1 MQNQT
6 KNMLM
11 IGFMMF
17 STFFGAGNLIFPPYL
32 GMLSGSQWY
41 IGFFGFLI
49 GDVTLAILAIIATCK
64 FEDANRGVLTRG
76 GYHFATVISS
86 IMILCV
92 GPFVCI
98 PRTASTV
105 YEISIQPNFPQIP
118 TLLFSVLFFIVVFI
132 LAVRPT
138 KVVDYVGKILTPALL
153 FVLACMI
160 IKGFI
165 APIGNFAPMPKI
177 ETVFAEGLMQGYQT
191 LDAMGG
197 TVVAIL
203 VMATIVEKGYGE
215 KNARVKIATQSGI
228 VAGFALMIVYGGLCF
243 FGGTVSQ
250 QYDASIAQTTLLV
263 GITKSLFGHIGQV
276 VLAII
281 VTLACLTTAVG
292 LTSSTAQYF
301 SSMTNNK
308 LKYSWIV
315 AVVCIFSTIVSKFGV
330 TTIVN
335 FSVPILNLLYPTVVT
350 MIVLSTFTDYIK
362 NDNIF
367 KCAAYMA
374 VLMGFLDMLKFS
386 FISYLPLSKFGFAWV
401 VPVIIAGV
409 IGLLIPNK
417 KNSI

>member
-32 GMLSGSQWY
+32 GMESGVQWY
-41 IGFFGFLI
+41 IGFLGFLI

-64 FEDANRGVLTRG
+64 FEDANKGVLTRG
-76 GYHFATVISS
+76 GNFFSVIISS
-86 IMILCV
+86 VMILCV

-105 YEISIQPNFPQIP
+105 YEISIQPNFPQFHSI
-118 TLLFSVLFFIVVFI
+118 LFSVLFFIIVFI

-138 KVVDYVGKILTPALL
+138 KVVDYVGKFLTPALL
-153 FVLACMI
+153 LILACMI
-160 IKGFI
+160 IKGI
-165 APIGNFAPMPKI
+165 VSPIGNFAPIPKI

-203 VMATIVEKGYGE
+203 VMATIVNKGYGE
-215 KNARVKIATQSGI
+215 KKARVKIATQAGI
-228 VAGFALMIVYGGLCF
+228 VAGFALLLVYGGLCF
-243 FGGTVSQ
+243 LGGSVSE
-250 QYDASIAQTTLLV
+250 QYDTSIASTTLLV
-263 GITKSLFGHIGQV
+263 NITKSLFGRIGQA

-281 VTLACLTTAVG
+281 VTLACLTTAIG

-308 LKYSWIV
+308 IKYSWIV
-315 AVVCIFSTIVSKFGV
+315 GIVCIFSTIISKFGV
-330 TTIVN
+330 TTIVH

-362 NDNIF
+362 NDNVF
-367 KCAAYMA
+367 KAAAYMA
-374 VLMGFLDMLKFS
+374 ILMGFFDMLQFNILSHLPFS
-386 FISYLPLSKFGFAWV
+386 QFGFAWV
-401 VPVIIAGV
+401 VPVVLAGIV
-409 IGLLIPNK
+409 GIFIRNK
-417 KNSI
+417 KNIG

>member
-1 MQNQT
+1 MKNQT
-6 KNMLM
+6 KNILM

-41 IGFFGFLI
+41 TGFLGFAI

-64 FEDANRGVLTRG
+64 FEDANKGVLTRG
-76 GYHFATVISS
+76 GDLFATIISS
-86 IMILCV
+86 VMILCV

-105 YEISIQPNFPQIP
+105 YEISIQPEFPEFP
-118 TLLFSVLFFIVVFI
+118 VSVFSILFFIIVFI

-138 KVVDYVGKILTPALL
+138 KVVDYVGKFLTPALL
-153 FVLACMI
+153 LVLACMI
-160 IKGFI
+160 IKGFLS
-165 APIGNFAPMPKI
+165 PLGDFAPVPKI
-177 ETVFAEGLMQGYQT
+177 DTVFAEGLMQGYQT

-203 VMATIVEKGYGE
+203 VMATIIQKGYSE
-215 KNARVKIATQSGI
+215 KNARVKVATFSGI
-228 VAGFALMIVYGGLCF
+228 IAGIALLIVYGGLCF
-243 FGGTVSQ
+243 LGGTVSKN
-250 QYDASIAQTTLLV
+250 YDASIAQTNLLV
-263 GITKSLFGHIGQV
+263 QITVALFGKIGQI

-281 VTLACLTTAVG
+281 VILACLTTAIG

-301 SSMTNNK
+301 SSMTKNK
-308 LKYSWIV
+308 LKYSWVV
-315 AVVCIFSTIVSKFGV
+315 AVVCIFSTIISNFGV
-330 TTIVN
+330 TAIVN

-350 MIVLSTFTDYIK
+350 MIVLSTFTNYIK

-374 VLMGFLDMLKFS
+374 IVMGFLDMIQIDFLQ
-386 FISYLPLSKFGFAWV
+386 YLPFAKFGFAWL
-401 VPVIIAGV
+401 VPVIIAGI
-409 IGLLIPNK
+409 IGIFIPSK
-417 KNSI
+417 KRLS

>member
-1 MQNQT
+1 MQKQT

-32 GMLSGSQWY
+32 GMEAGAQWY
-41 IGFFGFLI
+41 TGFFGFLI

-64 FEDANRGVLTRG
+64 FEDANKGVLTRG
-76 GYHFATVISS
+76 GNLFAIIISS
-86 IMILCV
+86 VMILCV

-105 YEISIQPNFPQIP
+105 YEISIQPNFPQFHSI
-118 TLLFSVLFFIVVFI
+118 LFSILFFIVVFI

-138 KVVDYVGKILTPALL
+138 KVVDYVGKFLTPALL
-153 FVLACMI
+153 LVLACMI
-160 IKGFI
+160 IKGLI
-165 APIGNFAPMPKI
+165 SPIGGFAPVPKI

-215 KNARVKIATQSGI
+215 KNARVKVATQAGI
-228 VAGFALMIVYGGLCF
+228 VAGIALMVVYGGLCF
-243 FGGTVSQ
+243 LGGTASE
-250 QYDASIAQTTLLV
+250 QYDISIASTTLLV
-263 GITKSLFGHIGQV
+263 EITKSLFGKIGQV
-276 VLAII
+276 ILAII
-281 VTLACLTTAVG
+281 VTLACLTTAIG

-308 LKYSWIV
+308 IKYSWIV
-315 AVVCIFSTIVSKFGV
+315 AIVCVFSTVISNFGV

-335 FSVPILNLLYPTVVT
+335 LSVPILNLLYPTVVT

-362 NDNIF
+362 NDNVF
-367 KCAAYMA
+367 KAAAYMA
-374 VLMGFLDMLKFS
+374 ILMGILDMLHVGIMTK
-386 FISYLPLSKFGFAWV
+386 LPLSQFGFAWV
-401 VPVIIAGV
+401 VPVAIAGI
-409 IGLLIPNK
+409 IGHFIPN
-417 KNSI
+417 NLLS

>member
-1 MQNQT
+1 MQKQT

-32 GMLSGSQWY
+32 GMESGAQWHT
-41 IGFFGFLI
+41 GFFGFLI

-76 GYHFATVISS
+76 GNLFAVIISS
-86 IMILCV
+86 VMILCV

-105 YEISIQPNFPQIP
+105 YEISIQPNFPQFHSI
-118 TLLFSVLFFIVVFI
+118 LFSVLFFIVVFI

-138 KVVDYVGKILTPALL
+138 KVVDYVGKFLTPALL

-165 APIGNFAPMPKI
+165 SPIGGFAPVPKI

-215 KNARVKIATQSGI
+215 KNARVKVATQAGI
-228 VAGFALMIVYGGLCF
+228 VAGLALMIVYGGLCF
-243 FGGTVSQ
+243 LGGTASE
-250 QYDASIAQTTLLV
+250 QYDVSVAPTTLLV
-263 GITKSLFGHIGQV
+263 GITKSLFGKTGQV
-276 VLAII
+276 ILAII
-281 VTLACLTTAVG
+281 VTLACLTTAIG

-308 LKYSWIV
+308 IKYSWIV
-315 AVVCIFSTIVSKFGV
+315 VIVCVFSTVISNFGV

-335 FSVPILNLLYPTVVT
+335 LSVPILNLLYPTVVT

-386 FISYLPLSKFGFAWV
+386 FISYLPLAKFGFAWV

>member
-1 MQNQT
+1 MQKQT

-32 GMLSGSQWY
+32 GMESGAQWY
-41 IGFFGFLI
+41 TGFFGFLI

-76 GYHFATVISS
+76 GNLFAVIISS
-86 IMILCV
+86 VMILCV

-105 YEISIQPNFPQIP
+105 YEISIQPNFPQFHSI
-118 TLLFSVLFFIVVFI
+118 LFSILFFIVVFI

-138 KVVDYVGKILTPALL
+138 KVVDYVGKFLTPALL

-165 APIGNFAPMPKI
+165 SPIGGFAPVPKI

-215 KNARVKIATQSGI
+215 KNARVKVATQAGI
-228 VAGFALMIVYGGLCF
+228 VAGLALMLVYGGLCF
-243 FGGTVSQ
+243 LGGTASE
-250 QYDASIAQTTLLV
+250 QYDVSVAPTTLLV
-263 GITKSLFGHIGQV
+263 GITKSLFGKTGQV
-276 VLAII
+276 ILAII
-281 VTLACLTTAVG
+281 VTLACLTTAIG

-308 LKYSWIV
+308 IKYSWIV
-315 AVVCIFSTIVSKFGV
+315 VIVCVFSTVISNFGV

-335 FSVPILNLLYPTVVT
+335 LSVPILNLLYPTVVT

-362 NDNIF
+362 NDNVF
-367 KCAAYMA
+367 KAAAYMA
-374 VLMGFLDMLKFS
+374 ILMGVLDMLHVG
-386 FISYLPLSKFGFAWV
+386 IMQHLPLAKFGFAWV
-401 VPVIIAGV
+401 VPVVIAGI
-409 IGLLIPNK
+409 IGIFIPNK
-417 KNSI
+417 VLKK